1 MTFIEKFNEL
11 KAQLPTLENGTFE
24 EDFAIQ
30 VNMTDP
36 ECGGTFYIASIGGVF
51 CMEPY
56 DYRDHNACV
65 TVPASFL
72 TDLLAGKADPV
83 KAFMFG
89 EVRIEGDFEQVKA
102 LAPLLKPKRARRT
115 AKPKS
120 EGGEAKPKRTCK
132 KKTEG
137 DAPKKPAA
145 KRSSAKKSSKKTAE

>member
-11 KAQLPTLENGTFE
+11 KAQLPTIENGTFE

-51 CMEPY
+51 YMEPY
-56 DYRDHNACV
+56 DYRDHTACV
-65 TVPASFL
+65 TAPASFFSE
-72 TDLLAGKADPV
+72 LLAGKADPV

-89 EVRIEGDFEQVKA
+89 EVRVEGNFEHVKA
-102 LAPLLKPKRARRT
+102 LAPLLKAKRPKRAT
-115 AKPKS
+115 KPKS
-120 EGGEAKPKRTCK
+120 EGGEAKPKRAC

-137 DAPKKPAA
+137 EAPKKPAA
-145 KRSSAKKSSKKTAE
+145 KRTSKKTTEKK